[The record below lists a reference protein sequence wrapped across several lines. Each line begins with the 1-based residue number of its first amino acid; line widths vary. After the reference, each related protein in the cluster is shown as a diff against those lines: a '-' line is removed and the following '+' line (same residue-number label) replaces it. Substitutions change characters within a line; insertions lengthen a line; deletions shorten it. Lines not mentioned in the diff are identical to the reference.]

1 MRNETGPRQSNV
13 HSEAVEGLLDESVLA
28 KSGLPT
34 ESTAAVGT
42 SEEARWQRQRVAD
55 GERRVMGCKRK
66 EFLPEAFL
74 DLPEISSLPSEGGAM
89 DEAQCGKPL
98 AVVPSE
104 VAVECL
110 VGVQTEE
117 LSDDLDGEDLRV
129 GEFRGG
135 AALAQGSSVFEPLVY
150 VRQKTATMK
159 VLRSIRRR
167 PPLRSVP
174 LSQHRA

>member
-1 MRNETGPRQSNV
+1 VG
-13 HSEAVEGLLDESVLA
+13 SERHKKL
-28 KSGLPT
+28 
-34 ESTAAVGT
+34 
-42 SEEARWQRQRVAD
+42 
-55 GERRVMGCKRK
+55 
-66 EFLPEAFL
+66 LPEAFL
-74 DLPEISSLPSEGGAM
+74 DLPEVGRLPSEGGAM
-89 DEAQCGKPL
+89 DEAQCRKPL

-129 GEFRGG
+129 GKFRGG
-135 AALAQGSSVFEPLVY
+135 AALAQGSSVFEPVVY

-159 VLRSIRRR
+159 VLRSKRR